1 MNIEGDVSVTDVDEL
16 ASLPVERWPT
26 RHRILLEASRLFAS
40 KGYHGT
46 STRDIAEAVGIRQ
59 PSLFHHYPSK
69 QAIAEAVLAHDLE
82 PSLAHAQQLA
92 AADGSPAVRLFRY
105 VRAEI
110 QRGVASPFDLRGL
123 YFTDVLD
130 EPEFAAWSEKTDAF
144 LAAIRTM
151 VEQGIDD
158 GSFVAVDPEFTTEA
172 IDALVLQTLRLRG
185 QGRGDGRHADEAAA
199 FVLRALLV
207 DPDELS
213 HIRAQALGEESAG
226 SASA

>member
-1 MNIEGDVSVTDVDEL
+1 MTDLEEL

-26 RHRILLEASRLFAS
+26 RQRILLEASRLFAS
-40 KGYHGT
+40 KGFHGT

-69 QAIAEAVLAHDLE
+69 LAIAEAVLAHDLE
-82 PSLAHAQQLA
+82 PSLLHAQQMA
-92 AADGSPAVRLFRY
+92 AGDGSAAVRLFRY

-130 EPEFAAWSEKTDAF
+130 EPEFAPWSEKTEQF
-144 LAAIRTM
+144 LAAIRSM
-151 VEQGIDD
+151 VEQGIAD
-158 GSFVAVDPEFTTEA
+158 GSFVAVDPEFATEA

-185 QGRGDGRHADEAAA
+185 QGRGDSRHPDEAAA
-199 FVLRALLV
+199 FVLRALLA
-207 DPDELS
+207 DPHELS
-213 HIRAQALGEESAG
+213 QIREQVMHALSVDGSAG
-226 SASA
+226 